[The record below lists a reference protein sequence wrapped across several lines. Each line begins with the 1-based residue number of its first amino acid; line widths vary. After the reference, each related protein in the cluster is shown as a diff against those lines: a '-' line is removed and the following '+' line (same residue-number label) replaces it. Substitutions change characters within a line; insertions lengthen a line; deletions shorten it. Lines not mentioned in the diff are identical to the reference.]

1 MKTVK
6 TNALRLLEQA
16 KIPYELRTY
25 EVEEGQYDGMLIVPK
40 IGLLPHQVFKTLV
53 LKGERNG
60 YLVCC
65 LPVDRELDLKKVAAV
80 FHDKKVEML
89 PMKDLLPLTGYVR
102 GGCSPVGMKKQFPT
116 FFDASITSQS
126 LVSFSAGQRG
136 MQMLV
141 NPEQVKEYIHATVA
155 DLTAE

>member
-1 MKTVK
+1 MKTIK

-25 EVEEGQYDGMLIVPK
+25 EVDEGQYDGMLIVPK
-40 IGLLPHQVFKTLV
+40 IGLLPQQVFKTLV

-116 FFDASITSQS
+116 FFDVSITAQS

-141 NPEQVKEYIHATVA
+141 NPEQVKEYIHATIA
-155 DLTAE
+155 DLTSE